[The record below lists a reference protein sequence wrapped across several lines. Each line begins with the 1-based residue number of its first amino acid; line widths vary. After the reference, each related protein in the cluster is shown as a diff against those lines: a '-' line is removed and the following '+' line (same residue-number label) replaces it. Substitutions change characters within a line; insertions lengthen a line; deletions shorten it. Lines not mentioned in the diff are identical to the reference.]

1 MSKTCELYKVMFREY
16 PDVLTV
22 RHIQKM
28 LGIGRHQVYSLINSG
43 QLYAL
48 MVGKSY
54 RIPKVKAIE
63 YLIGSDVKPAN

>member
-1 MSKTCELYKVMFREY
+1 MSSTNELYKVMFREY

-22 RHIQKM
+22 SHIQRM
-28 LGIGRHQVYSLINSG
+28 LGIGRHQVYSLISSG
-43 QLYAL
+43 KLYAL

-63 YLIGSDVKPAN
+63 YLIGSDVKPAS